1 MGMGNQ
7 NRKDNVMKKQ
17 IQFFLSSSLVFFLF
31 VSIAALHGA
40 VIPEPILP
48 LREAGEYVPRIE
60 ELRNALKE
68 DDAGESFSR
77 KLHRLFAKI
86 SEKRRVRLKDGRS
99 RLFVSTR
106 SEFVALEWACYQAL
120 FLPFPDPNRLW
131 EYAWNGKAVDFFDV
145 SAFASGR
152 LSAESAEFLAREKI
166 DPRKLHHLRATY
178 RALFLKRMRQASEEF
193 AEEEFAVDIGIREL
207 EVINARFRNNIEK
220 NLNIHKKTKKD
231 MEDERKEKV
240 FLWNAKCWIGN
251 LAHYASN
258 RHVESEEDDFFYYL
272 LSHFGEKPAS
282 IDPYLKLAGYDSE
295 SKRAGLLLRMQK
307 SAFRD
312 MSKDRLFSPYAKK
325 TRFNPDLA
333 KRLAKIEED
342 RVAKELALREKK
354 WKARHSVLAK
364 EFKELREKILAQ
376 AKVEEKRD
384 IVDGSP
390 LVHSEAR

>member
-1 MGMGNQ
+1 
-7 NRKDNVMKKQ
+7 MKKQ
-17 IQFFLSSSLVFFLF
+17 IPIFLSSLLVFFAF

-68 DDAGESFSR
+68 DDMGESFSR
-77 KLHRLFAKI
+77 KLHRLFAEI
-86 SEKRRVRLKDGRS
+86 SEKRRARLKDGRS

-106 SEFVALEWACYQAL
+106 SEFVALEWACYQTL

-131 EYAWNGKAVDFFDV
+131 EWAWNAKFIHFFGD
-145 SAFASGR
+145 SAFASDR

-178 RALFLKRMRQASEEF
+178 RALFLKRMRQVSEEF
-193 AEEEFAVDIGIREL
+193 AEEKLAVDIGIRRL
-207 EVINARFRNNIEK
+207 ERANSRFRNNIEK
-220 NLNIHKKTKKD
+220 NLNPKTKT
-231 MEDERKEKV
+231 KEEVSDWKREEAS
-240 FLWNAKCWIGN
+240 LWNAKCRIDN
-251 LAHYASN
+251 FALHSSKD
-258 RHVESEEDDFFYYL
+258 RVESEEDDFFYYL
-272 LSHFGEKPAS
+272 LLHFGDKPAS
-282 IDPYLKLAGYDSE
+282 IEPYLKLAGYDSE
-295 SKRAGLLLRMQK
+295 SKRAGLLLCMQK
-307 SAFRD
+307 SALRD

-354 WKARHSVLAK
+354 WKARHSALSEEYEDLSKKIAVQ
-364 EFKELREKILAQ
+364 REALQEKQ
-376 AKVEEKRD
+376 KPSKVDE
-384 IVDGSP
+384 P
-390 LVHSEAR
+390 LYPIWVN